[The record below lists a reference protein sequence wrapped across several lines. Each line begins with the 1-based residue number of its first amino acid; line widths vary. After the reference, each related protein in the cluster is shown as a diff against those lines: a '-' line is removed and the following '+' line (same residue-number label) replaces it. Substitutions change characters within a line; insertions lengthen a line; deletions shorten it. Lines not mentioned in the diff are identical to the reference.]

1 VNLLNWSLK
10 YDRIS
15 TKMKYKFPLEH
26 VVKYDTKEVCVI
38 CDSAI
43 TAMGIPAIVEKFYPG
58 YKGKIVSR
66 EFFEKLKNQSA
77 N

>member
-58 YKGKIVSR
+58 YKGRIVSR
-66 EFFEKLKNQSA
+66 ENFEKLKNQSA